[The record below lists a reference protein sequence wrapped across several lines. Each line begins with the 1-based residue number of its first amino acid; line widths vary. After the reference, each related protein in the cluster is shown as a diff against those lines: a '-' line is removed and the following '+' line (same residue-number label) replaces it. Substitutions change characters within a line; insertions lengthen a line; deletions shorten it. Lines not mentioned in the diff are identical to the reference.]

1 MTREEI
7 EKGMEEFKANAK
19 NFKSF
24 KEAYEAESPFHYKN
38 HHCYIV
44 TCAMI
49 NKRFGASEFMM
60 PAELANALRELGW
73 KRSTRQTYDGSKRI
87 RVVPVWVFQ
96 E

>member
-19 NFKSF
+19 NFKTF
-24 KEAYEAESPFHYKN
+24 REAYEAGVAFHYKN

-44 TCAMI
+44 TCSQI
-49 NKRFGASEFMM
+49 NKKFGASEFMM
-60 PAELANALRELGW
+60 PTELADTLRSLGW
-73 KRSTRQTYDGSKRI
+73 RRSSRQIYETSKRVKVI
-87 RVVPVWVFQ
+87 PVWVLG